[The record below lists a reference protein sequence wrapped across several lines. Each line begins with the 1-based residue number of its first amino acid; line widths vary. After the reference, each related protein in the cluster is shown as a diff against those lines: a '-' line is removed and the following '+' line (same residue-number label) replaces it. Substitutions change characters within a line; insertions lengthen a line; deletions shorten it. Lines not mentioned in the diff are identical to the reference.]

1 MQRTIIVVDDFMD
14 NADQVRDAALKLEYP
29 EPPKAAYYS
38 GRNSAQRVN
47 LQGVTEQAS
56 RLAGEPLEPV
66 PGTGHGKFRL
76 TLEGD
81 EGRGDIHIDSQCH
94 WSGIFYLSRPEDC
107 RGGTEFFRHK
117 PTDMERVPMTPAELR
132 QCGMQSF
139 DDVVE
144 KIMKPHSSDRSQWES
159 TMLVPMKFNR
169 LVLFRPWLWHG
180 AGPGF
185 GIDTRTGRLIYLL
198 FFRQAQARGV

>member
-1 MQRTIIVVDDFMD
+1 MQRTMIVVDDFMD
-14 NADQVRDAALKLEYP
+14 NAARIREAALKLEYP
-29 EPPKAAYYS
+29 EPPPEAYYS

-47 LQGVTEQAS
+47 LQGVTEQVS
-56 RLAGEPLEPV
+56 RLTGELLEPV

-76 TLEGD
+76 TLAGD

-117 PTDMERVPMTPAELR
+117 PTDMERVPVTPAELE
-132 QCGMQSF
+132 QCGMRSF
-139 DDVVE
+139 EDVVE
-144 KIMKPHSSDRSQWES
+144 KIMKPHSSDRSMWES

-169 LVLFRPWLWHG
+169 LILFRPWLWHG

-185 GIDTRTGRLIYLL
+185 GAGAEDGRLIYLL
-198 FFRQAQARGV
+198 FFRRAQSQGA